1 MYGIHRHIFLAF
13 AQRGTTFVSLYN
25 ETLLERGKN
34 SKQSNVSFTLYKYQ
48 KADDKIFVCK
58 FSKKNVSSSYRDIL
72 YWEFKDYRANSV
84 DLDEVAHYE
93 PPHQDLRCL
102 QIQLFSSLVLK
113 ELKRV
118 DPYEKGGKIKMK
130 VASPEKVPI
139 HHSSYDCHLQ
149 FVWDSTQRPP
159 TPQSGVLIRTV

>member
-13 AQRGTTFVSLYN
+13 ALIGTTFVSLYN
-25 ETLLERGKN
+25 ETLLERGEN
-34 SKQSNVSFTLYKYQ
+34 SKQTNVSLTLYKYQ
-48 KADDKIFVCK
+48 KQTTK
-58 FSKKNVSSSYRDIL
+58 FSSASFKKKLLSSSYRDIL
-72 YWEFKDYRANSV
+72 YWEFKAYRAISV

-118 DPYEKGGKIKMK
+118 DPYEKGGKIK
-130 VASPEKVPI
+130 
-139 HHSSYDCHLQ
+139 
-149 FVWDSTQRPP
+149 
-159 TPQSGVLIRTV
+159 